1 MCVEYMFYFFTY
13 KKKVFRKYK
22 FIRNQGNNE
31 IDLREQQNNF
41 MLIDL
46 RYLRFKLNNL
56 RKRKLF
62 TLT

>member
-1 MCVEYMFYFFTY
+1 MFYFFTY

-22 FIRNQGNNE
+22 FIRNQVNNE

-46 RYLRFKLNNL
+46 RYLRFKLDNL

-62 TLT
+62 TLS